1 MMPTASPQPGGGR
14 RKENLALAFQE
25 ILTVSARL
33 RSGRQTV
40 TDAASFRHNI
50 MEGLKIADQQARA
63 QGYNG
68 EDIKLAIFAVVAF
81 VDESI
86 LNLRHPAFADWPRR
100 PLQEELFGHHIAG
113 EVFFKNLQELLASTE
128 SQDLADVLE
137 VYQLCLLL
145 GFAGRYSLGGRGEL
159 KAIIDATAAK
169 IQRIRGG
176 AGPLSP
182 VWALP
187 LEAKRQAGSDPL
199 VKTLGIVAAA
209 CLALTLLLL
218 VVYKLVLGSG
228 VSSLGE
234 LAGVV
239 R

>member
-1 MMPTASPQPGGGR
+1 MLPNVR
-14 RKENLALAFQE
+14 RMENLALAFQE
-25 ILTVSARL
+25 VLTVSGRL
-33 RSGRQTV
+33 RSGRQAV
-40 TDAASFRHNI
+40 NDAAAFRHNI
-50 MEGLKIADQQARA
+50 LESLKIADQQARA

-81 VDESI
+81 VDESV

-113 EVFFKNLQELLASTE
+113 EVFFKNLQDLLVRGE

-159 KAIIDATAAK
+159 KAIADVTADK
-169 IQRIRGG
+169 IRRIRGG

-182 VWALP
+182 AWALP
-187 LEAKRQAGSDPL
+187 LEPARQAGADPW
-199 VKTLGIVAAA
+199 VKRWTIAAAA
-209 CLALTLLLL
+209 CFALVL
-218 VVYKLVLGSG
+218 VLFAIYKLVLGSG
-228 VSSLGE
+228 VSSLQE
-234 LAGVV
+234 LAGLV